1 MPISIT
7 RRGFGLLAAGGL
19 AGPALAQ
26 TTEWPSR
33 AVRIIVPFGAGGSAD
48 IAARN
53 VAEALTQELGQP
65 FVVENRPGAGATI
78 GTEAAARSAPDGY
91 TLLMMSNTHTA
102 NETLLPN
109 RPYVLMRD
117 LAAAAAINVAHHV
130 LVVHPSLGVSSTAEL
145 IAKAKAM
152 PGRIDYASSGPGT
165 PYHIAGEVFRA
176 MAGIEIQHVPFRSSG
191 EARTALIS
199 GTVPVMFDAIPTM
212 QPHVAAGR
220 AKALATTGTQR
231 DPLMPDLPTVAE
243 SGLPG
248 YEASIWLGLMVPA
261 QTPRPVVERL
271 NAVTNGWLGRAQTKA
286 AMASQGAQPMPMSV
300 AEFDAFLR
308 RDVETQRDYVR
319 MAQIRVE

>member
-1 MPISIT
+1 
-7 RRGFGLLAAGGL
+7 
-19 AGPALAQ
+19 
-26 TTEWPSR
+26 
-33 AVRIIVPFGAGGSAD
+33 
-48 IAARN
+48 

-78 GTEAAARSAPDGY
+78 GTVAAARSTPDGY

-117 LAAAAAINVAHHV
+117 LAAAAAVNVAHHV

-176 MAGIEIQHVPFRSSG
+176 MAGIEVQHVPFRSSG

-220 AKALATTGTQR
+220 ARALATTGPQR

-261 QTPRPVVERL
+261 QTPRPIVDRL
-271 NAVTNGWLGRAQTKA
+271 NTATNAWLARPGQGGHGRPGRAA
-286 AMASQGAQPMPMSV
+286 HAHVRRRIRRLPPQGC
-300 AEFDAFLR
+300 
-308 RDVETQRDYVR
+308 
-319 MAQIRVE
+319 